1 MDEATDLVVSFGGSL
16 SGEHGDGQARGQY
29 LPKMF
34 GETLYQ
40 AFREYKAIWDPHG
53 MMNPGKKIDAYGV
66 TQNLRIG
73 PDYSPPQPATHF
85 HFADDRN
92 SFARAALRCV
102 GVGECRKT
110 GGQVMCPS
118 YQVTREEKDSTRG
131 RAHLLFEMM
140 NGEVLT
146 DGWKSEPVKEAL
158 DLCLAC
164 KGCKGDCPV
173 NVDMATYKAEFLS
186 HYYEGRLRPRYAYSM
201 GWIYWWARLASLL
214 PGVANFFSQTPVLRD
229 VAKWIGGID
238 PRRRMPPFARQTFKA
253 WFRRRPV
260 RNLGKPQVI
269 LWPDTFNNNFHPE
282 TGRAAVEVLE
292 AAGFQ
297 VLLPTASLCCGRPLY
312 DFGMLGM
319 AKRLLREIL
328 DALRPQIQA
337 GIPIVGL
344 EPSCMAVFRDE
355 LINLFPDDEDAKR
368 LHKQAFLLSEFL
380 NKKVEGYEPP
390 QLSRKAL
397 VHGHCHHKSIMGME
411 DEKSL
416 LKKMGIDCE
425 MPEPGCCGMAGSF
438 GFEAG
443 RHYDVSLACGEQ
455 RLLPAVRDADDQTLI
470 IADGFSCQQ
479 QIAQATNRRAT
490 HLAEV
495 LQEALHAQARP
506 FDTIE
511 VPKTVRSNERAAIP
525 GGSVRLLLAGTG
537 IAIASWLVWRW
548 SQRASPD
555 DALAS
560 RRATLA
566 RRSL

>member
-1 MDEATDLVVSFGGSL
+1 
-16 SGEHGDGQARGQY
+16 
-29 LPKMF
+29 
-34 GETLYQ
+34 
-40 AFREYKAIWDPHG
+40 
-53 MMNPGKKIDAYGV
+53 
-66 TQNLRIG
+66 
-73 PDYSPPQPATHF
+73 
-85 HFADDRN
+85 
-92 SFARAALRCV
+92 
-102 GVGECRKT
+102 
-110 GGQVMCPS
+110 
-118 YQVTREEKDSTRG
+118 
-131 RAHLLFEMM
+131 
-140 NGEVLT
+140 
-146 DGWKSEPVKEAL
+146 
-158 DLCLAC
+158 
-164 KGCKGDCPV
+164 
-173 NVDMATYKAEFLS
+173 
-186 HYYEGRLRPRYAYSM
+186 
-201 GWIYWWARLASLL
+201 
-214 PGVANFFSQTPVLRD
+214 
-229 VAKWIGGID
+229 
-238 PRRRMPPFARQTFKA
+238 
-253 WFRRRPV
+253 
-260 RNLGKPQVI
+260 
-269 LWPDTFNNNFHPE
+269 
-282 TGRAAVEVLE
+282 
-292 AAGFQ
+292 
-297 VLLPTASLCCGRPLY
+297 CCGRPLY